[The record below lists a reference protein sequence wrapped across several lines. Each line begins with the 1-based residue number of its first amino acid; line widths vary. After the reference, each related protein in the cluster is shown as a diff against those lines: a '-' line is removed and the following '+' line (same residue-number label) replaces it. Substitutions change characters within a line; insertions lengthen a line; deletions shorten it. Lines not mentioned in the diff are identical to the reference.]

1 MAKVTKER
9 VTNICKRVN
18 DDMKPSYATRA
29 EGLGG
34 EYLIALKKSGILH
47 KDDQGNW
54 KGMVKI
60 HSSRFDSFLEHR
72 GNYTKR
78 VSSISPVKKQ
88 VKEVVVKVGFF
99 KRIWKSI
106 FG

>member
-1 MAKVTKER
+1 MATEVIRKYIQEF
-9 VTNICKRVN
+9 
-18 DDMKPSYATRA
+18 
-29 EGLGG
+29 
-34 EYLIALKKSGILH
+34 

-60 HSSRFDSFLEHR
+60 HSSRFALFLEHR

-88 VKEVVVKVGFF
+88 VKEVVVKVGVFE
-99 KRIWKSI
+99 RIWKRI